1 MHVLIVED
9 DPIVADVLGM
19 TLEEA
24 GHFKT
29 TANTIET
36 ALLEL
41 KHSRIDAILLD
52 LNLPDGDG
60 TRLAR
65 LVRKNH
71 MIVPILVIS
80 GNSGIDEKIT
90 ALGAGADGYL
100 TKPFDRYELM
110 ANLDAIMRRTH
121 GHGSAT
127 ISVGNLIV
135 DLSRN
140 YAKVGEKRLDLTA
153 KGFRIIEFLAL
164 RKGAVLSKDAFLSH
178 LYGGIDEPEPKIID
192 VFICKL
198 RRKLVDNGAE
208 GLNIDTVWGQ
218 GYTLREI
225 RDYQALEKTG

>member
-36 ALLEL
+36 TLLEL

-71 MIVPILVIS
+71 MLVPILVIS

-127 ISVGNLIV
+127 ISVGNLIF

-153 KGFRIIEFLAL
+153 KEFRIIEFLAL

>member
-29 TANTIET
+29 TANTIKT
-36 ALLEL
+36 ALSEW
-41 KHSRIDAILLD
+41 KHNRIDAILLD

-71 MIVPILVIS
+71 ILVPILVIS

-100 TKPFDRYELM
+100 TKQFDRYELM

-127 ISVGNLIV
+127 ISVSNLVV
-135 DLSRN
+135 DLSHN
-140 YAKVGEKRLDLTA
+140 YAKVGETRLELTA
-153 KGFRIIEFLAL
+153 KEFRIIEFLAL
-164 RKGAVLSKDAFLSH
+164 RKGAVLSKDAFLNH

-198 RRKLVDNGAE
+198 RRKLVENGAE
-208 GLNIDTVWGQ
+208 GLSVDTVWGQ
-218 GYTLREI
+218 GYILRET
-225 RDYQALEKTG
+225 RDYQVLEKVD

>member
-1 MHVLIVED
+1 
-9 DPIVADVLGM
+9 M
-19 TLEEA
+19 TLEKA

-41 KHSRIDAILLD
+41 KHNRIHTILLD
-52 LNLPDGDG
+52 LNLPNGYG

-71 MIVPILVIS
+71 ILVPILVIS

-100 TKPFDRYELM
+100 TKPFDRNELM

-121 GHGSAT
+121 GHGLAT
-127 ISVGNLIV
+127 ISVGNLVV

-140 YAKVGEKRLDLTA
+140 YAKVGETRLEQTA
-153 KGFRIIEFLAL
+153 KEFRIIEFLAL
-164 RKGAVLSKDAFLSH
+164 RKDAVLSKDAFLNHS
-178 LYGGIDEPEPKIID
+178 YGGIDEPEPKIID

-198 RRKLVDNGAE
+198 RRKLAENGAE
-208 GLNIDTVWGQ
+208 GLSVDTVWGQ
-218 GYTLREI
+218 GYTLREA
-225 RDYQALEKTG
+225 RDYQVLEQAG

>member
-36 ALLEL
+36 ALSEL
-41 KHSRIDAILLD
+41 KHNRIDAILLD

-71 MIVPILVIS
+71 ILVPILVIS
-80 GNSGIDEKIT
+80 GNSSIDEKIT

-121 GHGSAT
+121 SHGSAT
-127 ISVGNLIV
+127 ISVGNLVV

-140 YAKVGEKRLDLTA
+140 YAKAGGTRLELTA
-153 KGFRIIEFLAL
+153 EEFQIIEFLAL
-164 RKGAVLSKDAFLSH
+164 RKGAVLSKNAFLNH
-178 LYGGIDEPEPKIID
+178 LYGCIDEPDPRIID

-198 RRKLVDNGAE
+198 RHKLVENGAE
-208 GLNIDTVWGQ
+208 GLSVDTVWGR
-218 GYTLREI
+218 GYILRET
-225 RDYQALEKTG
+225 RDYQMLEKAG

>member
-1 MHVLIVED
+1 ML
-9 DPIVADVLGM
+9 
-19 TLEEA
+19 
-24 GHFKT
+24 
-29 TANTIET
+29 
-36 ALLEL
+36 
-41 KHSRIDAILLD
+41 
-52 LNLPDGDG
+52 
-60 TRLAR
+60 
-65 LVRKNH
+65 
-71 MIVPILVIS
+71 VPILVIS

-121 GHGSAT
+121 CHGSAT

-135 DLSRN
+135 DLSWN

-153 KGFRIIEFLAL
+153 KEFRIIEFLAF
-164 RKGAVLSKDAFLSH
+164 RKGAVLSKGAFLNH

-218 GYTLREI
+218 GYKLREI

>member
-1 MHVLIVED
+1 MHLLIVED
-9 DPIVADVLGM
+9 DPIVADVLGI

-41 KHSRIDAILLD
+41 KHSRIDAIPLD
-52 LNLPDGDG
+52 LNLPDDEG

-71 MIVPILVIS
+71 MLVRILVIS
-80 GNSGIDEKIT
+80 GNSGIDEKIA

-100 TKPFDRYELM
+100 NKPFDRYELM

-140 YAKVGEKRLDLTA
+140 YAKVVEKRLDLTA
-153 KGFRIIEFLAL
+153 KKFRIIEFQAL

-198 RRKLVDNGAE
+198 SRKLVDNGDE

-225 RDYQALEKTG
+225 RDYQAL